1 MDGREGKE
9 AYETLKVMR
18 QATYEGVGDWR
29 IQLAEKLIL
38 PSLLDPTSQVF
49 SSSTGRKEDGDEEE
63 KKRN

>member
-1 MDGREGKE
+1 MDGRDGKE

-18 QATYEGVGDWR
+18 QATYDGVGDWR

-49 SSSTGRKEDGDEEE
+49 SSTGR
-63 KKRN
+63 